1 MMMASGGR
9 DRSAPAA
16 LAGYYMAALA
26 VNTDA

>member
-1 MMMASGGR
+1 MTMAWAAGINL
-9 DRSAPAA
+9 PAA